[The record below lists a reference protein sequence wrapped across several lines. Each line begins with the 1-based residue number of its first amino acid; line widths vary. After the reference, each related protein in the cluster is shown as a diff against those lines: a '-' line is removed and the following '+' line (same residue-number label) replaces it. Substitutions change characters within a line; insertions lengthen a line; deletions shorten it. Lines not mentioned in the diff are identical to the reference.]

1 MRILPLSEAS
11 QYLIHM
17 PVKPIVVR
25 QDDLPRCH
33 YGHLKCD
40 GSDCEPGGR
49 PTKWT
54 PELNDRLI
62 EYFGTEDRYE
72 DRLTMEIH
80 KKSGDVVEKYER
92 FPKPL
97 PYVSRFEYNNGLSVG
112 LLSIWAAEEQ
122 KLLEEG
128 LPSKRPG
135 FLKAYACAKEFQK
148 EFLIQN
154 SLSGLYNPQFAVF
167 TAKNITDMRDKT
179 QQELSG
185 PNGEALKVN
194 VITYGSGDP
203 LLKALAAPSTYADV
217 PAPVDSSPSSD
228 VVHAASS
235 PLQSGSVA
243 SQGVEDVDVRERAP
257 TVGGDSDGDVLVC
270 RALLESSKEDCV
282 GGSAD
287 APEVLPAGDLGQ
299 SE

>member
-1 MRILPLSEAS
+1 
-11 QYLIHM
+11 M

-179 QQELSG
+179 QQEISG
-185 PNGEALKVN
+185 PDGAALKIN
-194 VITYGSGDP
+194 VMTYGSGD
-203 LLKALAAPSTYADV
+203 LLSTQLATGT
-217 PAPVDSSPSSD
+217 APVAGVPQ
-228 VVHAASS
+228 SS
-235 PLQSGSVA
+235 PLQGDGLAQKGSQDDSGD
-243 SQGVEDVDVRERAP
+243 QRAP
-257 TVGGDSDGDVLVC
+257 TVGGDSDGDILVC

-287 APEVLPAGDLGQ
+287 APEILPAGDLGQ